1 MEGELG
7 TAAAAAGG
15 IFLVFMI
22 VMIGISIFSI
32 VVGWKIFTKAGEPGW
47 AIFVPIYQTIVYL
60 KICGRPW
67 WWLFLCMLVF
77 PMFILPFDL
86 AKRFGK
92 GGGFGVGLLLLSVIF
107 YPILAFGSAQYI
119 GDGAPASM
127 DPLPQA

>member
-7 TAAAAAGG
+7 TAAAAGAG
-15 IFLVFMI
+15 IFLVLMI

-47 AIFVPIYQTIVYL
+47 AIFVPIYQTIVFL

-67 WWLFLCMLVF
+67 WWLFLCMLF
-77 PMFILPFDL
+77 IPCLILPFDL

-92 GGGFGVGLLLLSVIF
+92 GGGFGVGLLLLTVVF
-107 YPILAFGSAQYI
+107 APILAFGSAQYI
-119 GDGAPASM
+119 GDGAGGEAAPA
-127 DPLPQA
+127 A